1 MRSSIKVAVRGGD
14 DGTAR
19 GLEYAVVLP
28 RLLELVTAARDHV
41 ALPLVQ
47 VHQGPEGEGQAAE
60 LALLDPKWQFF
71 TGDGDAVS
79 CALGLREGAWIDVL
93 DGPAGPP
100 SAMYLLVEVLID
112 RFCSTRVLGDEAP
125 EFVAWLG
132 TDALPVLQLTRA
144 LSPSDCD
151 YLRGG
156 LTARHFG
163 RRSPLLLKA
172 IVESYVAARPRD
184 AAPLGVE
191 AFVARVAVPVFE
203 VLCKERPDILVALPD
218 APYAYAPAAVRAFLT
233 LLLAP
238 CRRSPDDSEAA
249 DVGCIRTRLSTT
261 EYGAL
266 RDCFP
271 AALAPPP
278 TLAELLEL
286 TLRPGIAAEPS
297 SWSSRT
303 LAYVHRGHV
312 HVLDFGMPPTP
323 PHAVTFASECE
334 AIAELVS
341 QGHAPSDV
349 MRGVS
354 AAFEAACRFVDAA
367 RRTGA
372 PRFLAS
378 TDPASE
384 AALRHIAEIVEEAR
398 RLRASGDAAAAA
410 VAYALA
416 DVHASDERMRRE
428 TAEHSKREERLVEKW
443 CWELADALTAY
454 GQCENSL
461 SGADVGA
468 VVSSACA
475 SILAA
480 LPAEQEPLWRRTR
493 PWDRLSYA
501 LALYEARYGL
511 VEVSIDCD
519 SRRVRLLRRATAV
532 VRHEWGGGRAGR
544 RYERWY
550 RQHYERGGYARA
562 RAARIVRRYGSVEA
576 REAHFL
582 ETQRVLLV
590 GALEGVDPSASQ
602 PKKLQSD
609 PLSGR
614 AFLARQRQLGSLGGK
629 CSGSVGENRF
639 LVQLAVD
646 GRARCQLRT
655 CKEPLQVGELRL
667 GKRPPS
673 FTCVKIKILW
683 RVRAESS
690 LHPPRHRRGA
700 CSMAWRCRFLSA
712 RPSQDG
718 RVIAEK

>member
-1 MRSSIKVAVRGGD
+1 MRSSIKVAVRGGN
-14 DGTAR
+14 DGTDR

-100 SAMYLLVEVLID
+100 SAMHLLVEVLID

-132 TDALPVLQLTRA
+132 ADALPVLQLTRA

-163 RRSPLLLKA
+163 RRSPLMLNA

-203 VLCKERPDILVALPD
+203 ALCKERPDILVALPD

-238 CRRSPDDSEAA
+238 CRRSPDDSKAA
-249 DVGCIRTRLSTT
+249 DVGCLRTRLSTT
-261 EYGAL
+261 EYSAL
-266 RDCFP
+266 RGYFP

-297 SWSSRT
+297 SWSSWT
-303 LAYVHRGHV
+303 LAYVDRGRV
-312 HVLDFGMPPTP
+312 HVLDYGRPPTP
-323 PHAVTFASECE
+323 PHAVTFASECK
-334 AIAELVS
+334 IIVELVS
-341 QGHAPSDV
+341 RDQAPGAV
-349 MRGVS
+349 IRGVS

-372 PRFLAS
+372 PRFFAS

-416 DVHASDERMRRE
+416 DAHASDERMRRE
-428 TAEHSKREERLVEKW
+428 TVEHSKREERLVEKG
-443 CWELADALTAY
+443 CCELADALTAY

-493 PWDRLSYA
+493 LWDRLSYA

-511 VEVSIDCD
+511 VEVSSDCD

-532 VRHEWGGGRAGR
+532 VRHEWGGD
-544 RYERWY
+544 
-550 RQHYERGGYARA
+550 RGAEAIGTRHVPVTTTTALTRIPGT
-562 RAARIVRRYGSVEA
+562 RAASTDFTRSCLPEN
-576 REAHFL
+576 
-582 ETQRVLLV
+582 
-590 GALEGVDPSASQ
+590 ALSPSA
-602 PKKLQSD
+602 
-609 PLSGR
+609 
-614 AFLARQRQLGSLGGK
+614 
-629 CSGSVGENRF
+629 
-639 LVQLAVD
+639 
-646 GRARCQLRT
+646 
-655 CKEPLQVGELRL
+655 
-667 GKRPPS
+667 
-673 FTCVKIKILW
+673 
-683 RVRAESS
+683 RVS
-690 LHPPRHRRGA
+690 
-700 CSMAWRCRFLSA
+700 
-712 RPSQDG
+712 
-718 RVIAEK
+718 